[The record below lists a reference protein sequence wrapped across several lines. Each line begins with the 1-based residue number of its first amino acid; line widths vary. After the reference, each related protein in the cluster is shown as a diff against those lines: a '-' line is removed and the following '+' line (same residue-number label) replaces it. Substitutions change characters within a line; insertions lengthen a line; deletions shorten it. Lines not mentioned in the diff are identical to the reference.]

1 MARQITLNWQA
12 DGAIDSYSVY
22 RDTATIDTNNLPTP
36 IATGITD
43 KTYVDNAVDDDV
55 VYYYVIASIAGE
67 NVEYSEVISTD
78 EASKDPYFDNVA
90 LLLHFDGADGST
102 TITDSSNNSYQITNV
117 NNVLVL
123 SNNPKFGTGAGYF
136 NGSSRLDVLDIPQI
150 PYSNDFTIE
159 TWFNINT
166 FRAGRQVI
174 FTQRVNGGSNNNGAI
189 NIEIY
194 NLEEISFTRWSD
206 SDDTE
211 SGFGFSLTRSVNL
224 ELHSWYHIALVQYG
238 LNIFGFLNGTLIGE
252 AIIAAAVNT
261 NENHYIS
268 LGYDGAYMSYY
279 FHGYL
284 DEFRLT
290 TGVARYTENFT
301 PPTAPFPDA

>member
-90 LLLHFDGADGST
+90 LLLHFDGDDGST
-102 TITDSSNNSYQITNV
+102 TFTDSSNNSYQITNV
-117 NNVLVL
+117 NNVLVS

-136 NGSSRLDVLDIPQI
+136 NGESGLDVLDIPQI

-159 TWFNINT
+159 TWFNINK
-166 FRAGRQVI
+166 FLGGLQVI
-174 FTQRVNGGSNNNGAI
+174 FSQHGNSGVFSNGSISI
-189 NIEIY
+189 NIYNSKEI
-194 NLEEISFTRWSD
+194 IFMRWND
-206 SDDTE
+206 SNTTE
-211 SGFGFSLTRSVNL
+211 STFGFRFNSSVNL

-238 LNIFGFLNGTLIGE
+238 LHIFGFLNGTLIGE

-261 NENHYIS
+261 NANHYIS
-268 LGYDGAYMSYY
+268 LGGDSGTNSSY
-279 FHGYL
+279 FQGYL